1 MGTKTIR
8 LEDAVYERIAARK
21 REDETFSEAI
31 ERLTGGYSLLDF
43 AGGYTEKE
51 AEQHR
56 RLLEQADEL
65 AMQERKELVS
75 RLDAGK

>member
-8 LEDAVYERIAARK
+8 LEDSVYERIAARK

-43 AGGYTEKE
+43 VGGYTEEE
-51 AEQHR
+51 ANQHR
-56 RLLEQADEL
+56 RLIEQSDEL
-65 AMQERKELVS
+65 AIQRHKELAS